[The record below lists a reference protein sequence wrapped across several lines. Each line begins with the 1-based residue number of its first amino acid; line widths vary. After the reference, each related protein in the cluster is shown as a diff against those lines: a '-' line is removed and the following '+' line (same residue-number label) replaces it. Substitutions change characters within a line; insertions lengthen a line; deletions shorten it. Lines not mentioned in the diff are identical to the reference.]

1 MKTTSISTL
10 SVSQTMQLT
19 VQNSQTEIA
28 KLQKESVNGT
38 YADTGLELG
47 TRTSASLDYGRE
59 SSRLQAIIDSNSL
72 TNQRMDSS
80 QLAMEQMSD
89 SGQTL
94 LDSLVALS
102 GSSDKTSLQV
112 SADTATSVLENFV
125 SYANVSVNGEYLFSG
140 INTDAAPLYDSFIT
154 DLKDDFNTQF
164 SSFMS
169 ANGISSAS
177 DISSSQMATF
187 LDDYTSSFDWS
198 GWTNA
203 SDTKMTGRVSTSET
217 VTTSTSLNA
226 DGFKNL
232 VLGSLI
238 TSQLATAGLS
248 ADALNKVNA
257 TVTNLAGLSVS
268 GIDAERSSM
277 GLSQERVEKANTAM
291 SAQMDIINT
300 QLTDLVG
307 VDTYDASVRL
317 NTLLTQVETS
327 YTITSKIQGLSLVNY
342 L

>member
-1 MKTTSISTL
+1 
-10 SVSQTMQLT
+10 
-19 VQNSQTEIA
+19 
-28 KLQKESVNGT
+28 
-38 YADTGLELG
+38 
-47 TRTSASLDYGRE
+47 
-59 SSRLQAIIDSNSL
+59 
-72 TNQRMDSS
+72 
-80 QLAMEQMSD
+80 MSD

-94 LDSLVALS
+94 LDLLVALS

-140 INTDAAPLYDSFIT
+140 INTDAAPLDDSFIT
-154 DLKDDFNTQF
+154 DLTDDFNTQF

>member
-140 INTDAAPLYDSFIT
+140 INTDAAPLDDSFIT
-154 DLKDDFNTQF
+154 DLTDDFNTQF

-187 LDDYTSSFDWS
+187 LEDYTSSFDWS

>member
-248 ADALNKVNA
+248 AGALNKVNA

>member
-1 MKTTSISTL
+1 
-10 SVSQTMQLT
+10 MQLT

-140 INTDAAPLYDSFIT
+140 INTDAAPLDDSFIT
-154 DLKDDFNTQF
+154 DLTDDFNTQF

>member
-140 INTDAAPLYDSFIT
+140 INTDAAPLDDSFIT
-154 DLKDDFNTQF
+154 DLTDDFNTQF

-187 LDDYTSSFDWS
+187 LEDYTSSFDWS

-248 ADALNKVNA
+248 AGALNKVNA

>member
-140 INTDAAPLYDSFIT
+140 INTDAAPLDDSFIT

-187 LDDYTSSFDWS
+187 LEDYTSSFDWS

>member
-140 INTDAAPLYDSFIT
+140 INTDAAPLDDSFIT
-154 DLKDDFNTQF
+154 DLTDDFNTQF

>member
-140 INTDAAPLYDSFIT
+140 INTDAAPLDDSFIT
-154 DLKDDFNTQF
+154 DLTDDFNTQF

-226 DGFKNL
+226 NGFKNL

>member
-140 INTDAAPLYDSFIT
+140 INTDTAPLDDSFIT
-154 DLKDDFNTQF
+154 DLTDDFNTQF

>member
-10 SVSQTMQLT
+10 SVSQSMQLT
-19 VQNSQTEIA
+19 VSNSQTEIA

-59 SSRLQAIIDSNSL
+59 TSRLQAIIDSNSL

-140 INTDAAPLYDSFIT
+140 INTDVAPLDDAFIT
-154 DLKDDFNTQF
+154 DLSDDFNTQL

-169 ANGISSAS
+169 ANGISSTS
-177 DISSSQMATF
+177 DISASQMETF
-187 LDDYTSSFDWS
+187 LEDYTSSFDWS

-203 SDTKMTGRVSTSET
+203 SDTEMTGRVSTSET

-238 TSQLATAGLS
+238 TSQLAAAGLS
-248 ADALNKVNA
+248 ADALNEVNA

-307 VDTYDASVRL
+307 VDTYEASVRL

>member
-140 INTDAAPLYDSFIT
+140 INTDAAPLDDSFIT
-154 DLKDDFNTQF
+154 DLTDDFNTQF

-248 ADALNKVNA
+248 AGALNKVNA

>member
-154 DLKDDFNTQF
+154 DLTDDFNTQF

>member
-140 INTDAAPLYDSFIT
+140 INTDAAPLDDSFIT
-154 DLKDDFNTQF
+154 DLTDDFDTQF

>member
-140 INTDAAPLYDSFIT
+140 INTDAAPLDDSFIT

>member
-187 LDDYTSSFDWS
+187 LEDYTSSFDWS

-248 ADALNKVNA
+248 AGALNKVNA